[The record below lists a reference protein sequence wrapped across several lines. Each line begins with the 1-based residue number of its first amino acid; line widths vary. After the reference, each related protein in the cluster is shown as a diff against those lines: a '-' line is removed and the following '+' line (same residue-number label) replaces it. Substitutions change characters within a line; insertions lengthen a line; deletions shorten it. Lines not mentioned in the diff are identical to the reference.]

1 MSDINNP
8 PPPDKPKGAGPAG
21 SSPQPPPPSGGFTK
35 FYPSGNGMDAFKK
48 FFGPKKYKAFEST
61 LCQSI
66 SNQIK
71 ADQKIADLASRKL
84 KAAAKGEDPD
94 DITE

>member
-8 PPPDKPKGAGPAG
+8 HPPDKANGAAPGGAA
-21 SSPQPPPPSGGFTK
+21 PQPPPPSGGFTK
-35 FYPSGNGMDAFKK
+35 FYPSSNGLDAFKK
-48 FFGPKKYKAFEST
+48 FFGPKKWKAFQNN
-61 LCQSI
+61 LCRSI
-66 SNQIK
+66 GNQIK

-94 DITE
+94 DITM